1 MTNVLI
7 VAPREDLH
15 ARRVEQELLLRGGNE
30 VHLLDMNDLGK
41 GASLCQRNTQAACRI
56 EVDGHDPV
64 VLSEVEAVWLRRPG
78 VPHLP
83 GRVTDIGHRRF
94 ARMEWRE
101 LTDGAFLSMDARF
114 VNPVLPQL
122 GAVKPRQLDVA
133 RRVGL
138 DVPDTIITD
147 SPSAVT
153 AFVETHKGVV
163 HKSLSAHQDRFLET
177 RRWSEQDR
185 QALAGLR
192 IAPSIFQEEISGPA
206 DVRITVVGSQ
216 LFAASF
222 SVSSTEH
229 RVDTR
234 LDLDAPCQ
242 EHQLPVEVAGRLQAF
257 MRELGLVF
265 GTIDMRIDQD
275 GRYFLLEVNPQGQ
288 FLYIEVLTGMPISAA
303 VADMLSTG
311 S

>member
-1 MTNVLI
+1 MSKVLI

-30 VHLLDMNDLGK
+30 VHFLDMNELGK
-41 GASLCQRNTQAACRI
+41 GASLCQRNTRAACRI
-56 EVDGHDPV
+56 DVDGHDPV

-83 GRVTDIGHRRF
+83 ARVTDIGNRRF

-122 GAVKPRQLDVA
+122 GAVKPRQLDAA

-147 SPSAVT
+147 SPSAVV
-153 AFVETHKGVV
+153 AFVKTHNRVV
-163 HKSLSAHQDRFLET
+163 HKTLSAHQDRFLD

-185 QALAGLR
+185 QVLPGLR
-192 IAPSIFQEEISGPA
+192 IAPSIFQQEITGPA
-206 DVRITVVGSQ
+206 DVRITVVGSK

-222 SVSSTEH
+222 SVSSNEH

-242 EHQLPVEVAGRLQAF
+242 EHQLPVEVARRLQAF

-265 GTIDMRIDQD
+265 GTVDMRIDQD

-303 VADMLSTG
+303 VADMLSPG